1 MSWASLTTTRLKPT
15 KTELCWRESHH
26 SAGNFATLQQL
37 VLTGAPTTFICS
49 QWWKSD
55 FSAKG
60 FSHPRRSVERSAL
73 AIASAILFMPS
84 GRFEPKP
91 A

>member
-1 MSWASLTTTRLKPT
+1 MEADEKVALSPSTNRLPPHKTNCSGSLRR
-15 KTELCWRESHH
+15 ELGDRAEQYALAARGGS
-26 SAGNFATLQQL
+26 Q
-37 VLTGAPTTFICS
+37 TFS
-49 QWWKSD
+49 V
-55 FSAKG
+55 KG
-60 FSHPRRSVERSAL
+60 FSHHRRSIERSAL

>member
-1 MSWASLTTTRLKPT
+1 LYPSFGKFLAKPSRPPLHSLTALDVR
-15 KTELCWRESHH
+15 
-26 SAGNFATLQQL
+26 G
-37 VLTGAPTTFICS
+37 VS
-49 QWWKSD
+49 QT

-60 FSHPRRSVERSAL
+60 FIHQRRSVERSAL

>member
-1 MSWASLTTTRLKPT
+1 VLGTSRPYNSWCCQAIS
-15 KTELCWRESHH
+15 
-26 SAGNFATLQQL
+26 
-37 VLTGAPTTFICS
+37 PTTFICS

-60 FSHPRRSVERSAL
+60 FSHPHRSVERSAL